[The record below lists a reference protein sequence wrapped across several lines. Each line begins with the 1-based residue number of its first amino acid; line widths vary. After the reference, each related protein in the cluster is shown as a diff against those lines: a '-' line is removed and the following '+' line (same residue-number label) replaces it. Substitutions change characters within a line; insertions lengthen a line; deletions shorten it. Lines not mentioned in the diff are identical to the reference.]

1 VKPAVL
7 STRLTKLFGTTHP
20 ILGGGLMWLSDAAY
34 VGALTNAGCM
44 GFITTRSFS
53 DHAALR
59 EQLRRCRDIAQG
71 RPFGVNLTL
80 SGRPDANAALRGSL
94 AVALEEGVRHFE
106 TAGQAPGELITAIHA
121 QGGVVIHKASSLRH
135 ALAGQTAGADAV
147 AIMGMEEGGHPGANE
162 LPTMML
168 GALALARDMFD
179 VPLVLGGGIGHGC
192 QIAAALALGADGVLM
207 GSRFLTCDEISSH
220 QKYKAHLVACDE
232 HSTIRLLH
240 TLGNTWRVLR
250 NENAQQVDAIE
261 RAGTAGYADFGTLLD
276 SKVARDRCY
285 GEGEWQ
291 RGMLSLG
298 PAIGFATDIRPLAA
312 IVEELVQQ
320 TRAALARLTQLTQ
333 PNSPT

>member
-1 VKPAVL
+1 MKPAVL
-7 STRLTKLFGTTHP
+7 STRLTKLFGITHP

-34 VGALTNAGCM
+34 VSALSNAGCM

-53 DHAALR
+53 DDAALR
-59 EQLRRCRDIAQG
+59 EQLIRCRDIARG
-71 RPFGVNLTL
+71 RAFGVNLTL
-80 SGRPDANAALRGSL
+80 SARPELNAAVRGSL
-94 AVALEEGVRHFE
+94 DVALDEGVRHFE
-106 TAGQAPGELITAIHA
+106 TAGHAPDELISVIHGH
-121 QGGVVIHKASSLRH
+121 GGVVVHKASSLRH
-135 ALAGQTAGADAV
+135 ALAGQAAGADAV
-147 AIMGMEEGGHPGANE
+147 AIVGMEEGGHPGANE
-162 LPTMML
+162 LPTMLL
-168 GALALARDMFD
+168 GALAAARALFQ

-192 QIAAALALGADGVLM
+192 QVAAALALGADGVLM

-220 QKYKAHLVACDE
+220 PNYKAHLLECDE

-250 NENAQQVDAIE
+250 NDTAHRVDAIE
-261 RAGTAGYADFGTLLD
+261 RAGTTGYAAFGPLLD

-291 RGMLSLG
+291 AGMLSLG

-320 TRAALARLTQLTQ
+320 TRAALARLTQITL
-333 PNSPT
+333 PT